1 VTDFHR
7 HVADYLQL
15 RRSLGFKPG
24 FCARVLPQLA
34 SYLEA
39 SGAPVLT
46 AQLAICWAGLPEG
59 VQPIILAHRLGAAR
73 GLARYLQAI
82 DPATEI
88 PPAGIWPATAHR
100 PTPYLWSPGDIC
112 RLLEAAHGLRP
123 LLRALTY
130 ETLFGLLACSG
141 LRLGEA
147 LSLRREDADLG
158 TGVLTIRE
166 AKFDRSRLVPLHP
179 STTQAL
185 RTYAGRR
192 DTLCRRPRPAVF
204 FASSAGTAP
213 SDRQVHHTFA
223 QLTSALGLRNATIR
237 PRIHDFRHS
246 FAVRTLINWHRAGVD
261 TGAHMAVLSN
271 YLGHVRPA
279 STYWY
284 LTAAPE
290 LMELAAAR
298 LQTGPGVHR

>member
-1 VTDFHR
+1 MTDFHR
-7 HVADYLQL
+7 HVADYLQI
-15 RRSLGFKPG
+15 RRSLGFKLQ
-24 FCARVLPQLA
+24 FHARVLPQLA
-34 SYLEA
+34 SYLQA

-46 AQLAICWAGLPEG
+46 VQLAISWAGLPQG
-59 VQPIILAHRLGAAR
+59 VQPIVLAHRLSAAR
-73 GLARYLQAI
+73 GLARYLQTI
-82 DPATEI
+82 DPATEV
-88 PPAGIWPATAHR
+88 PPTGIWPATPDR
-100 PTPYLWSPGDIC
+100 PTPYLWAPEDIC
-112 RLLEAAHGLRP
+112 RLLGATRHLRP

-130 ETLFGLLACSG
+130 ETLFGLIACSG

-147 LSLRREDADLG
+147 LFLRREDADLG
-158 TGVLTIRE
+158 DGVLTIRE

-179 STTQAL
+179 STTEAL
-185 RTYAGRR
+185 RTYADRR
-192 DTLCRRPRPAVF
+192 DGLCRKPRSAAF
-204 FASSAGTAP
+204 FLSSAGTAP

-223 QLTSALGLRNATIR
+223 QLTRDIGLRSATIR

-261 TGAHMAVLSN
+261 TEAHMAVLSN

-284 LTAAPE
+284 LSAAPE

-298 LQTGPGVHR
+298 LETGLRVHR

>member
-1 VTDFHR
+1 MTDFHR
-7 HVADYLQL
+7 HVTDYLQL
-15 RRSLGFKPG
+15 RRSLGFRPG
-24 FCARVLPQLA
+24 LCARVLPQLA

-46 AQLAICWAGLPEG
+46 AQLAISWAGLPKG
-59 VQPIILAHRLGAAR
+59 VQPIVLAHRLGAAR

-88 PPAGIWPATAHR
+88 PPVGIWPATAHR
-100 PTPYLWSPGDIC
+100 PTPYLWSPDNIC
-112 RLLEAAHGLRP
+112 RLLEAARGLRP

-158 TGVLTIRE
+158 AGVLTIRE

-179 STTQAL
+179 STTEAL

-223 QLTSALGLRNATIR
+223 QLTSALGLRTAATR

-246 FAVRTLINWHRAGVD
+246 FAVRTMINWHRAGVD
-261 TGAHMAVLSN
+261 TRAHMAVLSN

-284 LTAAPE
+284 LSAAPE

-298 LQTGPGVHR
+298 LQTGPGVLR